1 MQNLRII
8 LSQPEI
14 KLLGSA
20 GIKRQSGEHQRPPEV
35 SEREV
40 CVALGGAI
48 ADKNTYIAWELAEE
62 LGIKRWKVLDMLR
75 RGQIRHTHINRTH
88 AGARIPRE
96 ELVRLL
102 KGANRRSTEPLNRVV
117 SHKPVSRSLRQIVV
131 PKALK

>member
-1 MQNLRII
+1 
-8 LSQPEI
+8 
-14 KLLGSA
+14 LGSA

-75 RGQIRHTHINRTH
+75 RDEIRHTHVNRTH
-88 AGARIPRE
+88 AEARIPRE
-96 ELVRLL
+96 ELVRL
-102 KGANRRSTEPLNRVV
+102 
-117 SHKPVSRSLRQIVV
+117 
-131 PKALK
+131 